1 MRMNFMKRRSSTAS
15 TKMMVLAISIILL
28 LSTAVMGTM
37 MFLVSKTPVV
47 TNTFDPAKVTC
58 EVQEQFDGTVKK
70 DVTAKNTSNIDA
82 YLRIKL
88 ISYRV
93 NTDGERIGGTVVIP
107 NFMPGSDWVEQDG
120 FYYYHKP
127 VAPGEIPE
135 VKLIGDSGITLV
147 TYTDADGGK
156 QVIEV
161 IAEAIQ
167 AKPTSVVAE
176 QWNVTVNDSGT
187 ISKKN

>member
-88 ISYRV
+88 VSYRV

-107 NFMPGSDWVEQDG
+107 NFTPSSGWFEQDG

-167 AKPTSVVAE
+167 AKPTSVVAD

>member
-47 TNTFDPAKVTC
+47 TNTFAPAKVTC

-88 ISYRV
+88 VSYRV

-107 NFMPGSDWVEQDG
+107 NFTPSSGWFEQDG

-167 AKPTSVVAE
+167 AKPTSVVAD

>member
-70 DVTAKNTSNIDA
+70 NVTAKNTSNIDA

-88 ISYRV
+88 VSYRV
-93 NTDGERIGGTVVIP
+93 NADGESIGGTAEIP
-107 NFMPGSDWVEQDG
+107 NFTPGSGWFEQDG

-167 AKPTSVVAE
+167 AKPTSVVAD

>member
-1 MRMNFMKRRSSTAS
+1 M
-15 TKMMVLAISIILL
+15 
-28 LSTAVMGTM
+28 
-37 MFLVSKTPVV
+37 
-47 TNTFDPAKVTC
+47 
-58 EVQEQFDGTVKK
+58 KK

-88 ISYRV
+88 VSYRV

-107 NFMPGSDWVEQDG
+107 NFTPGSGWFEQDG

-135 VKLIGDSGITLV
+135 VNLIGDSGITLV

-167 AKPTSVVAE
+167 AKPTSVVAD

>member
-47 TNTFDPAKVTC
+47 TNTFAPAKVTC

-70 DVTAKNTSNIDA
+70 NVTAKNTSNIDA

-88 ISYRV
+88 VSYRV
-93 NTDGERIGGTVVIP
+93 NADGERIRGTVVIP
-107 NFMPGSDWVEQDG
+107 NFTPGSGWFEQDG

-127 VAPGEIPE
+127 VAPGEIPD
-135 VKLIGDSGITLV
+135 VNLIGDSGITLV
-147 TYTDADGGK
+147 IYTDADGGK

-167 AKPTSVVAE
+167 AKPTSVVAD

>member
-88 ISYRV
+88 VSYRV

-107 NFMPGSDWVEQDG
+107 NFTPSSGWFEQDG

-167 AKPTSVVAE
+167 TKPTSVVAD

>member
-47 TNTFDPAKVTC
+47 TNTFAPAKVTC

-70 DVTAKNTSNIDA
+70 NVTAKNTSNIDA

-88 ISYRV
+88 VSYRV

-107 NFMPGSDWVEQDG
+107 NFTPGSGWFEQDG

-167 AKPTSVVAE
+167 AKPTSVVAD

>member
-88 ISYRV
+88 VSYRV

-107 NFMPGSDWVEQDG
+107 NFTPGSGWFEQDG

-135 VKLIGDSGITLV
+135 VNLIGDSGITLV

-167 AKPTSVVAE
+167 AKPTSVVAD

>member
-88 ISYRV
+88 VSYRV

-107 NFMPGSDWVEQDG
+107 NFTLGSGWFEQDG

-135 VKLIGDSGITLV
+135 VNLIGDSGITLV

-167 AKPTSVVAE
+167 AKPTSVVAD

>member
-88 ISYRV
+88 VSYRV

-107 NFMPGSDWVEQDG
+107 NFTPGSGWFEQDG

-161 IAEAIQ
+161 IAEVIQ
-167 AKPTSVVAE
+167 AKPTSVVAD

>member
-88 ISYRV
+88 VSYRV

-107 NFMPGSDWVEQDG
+107 NFTPGSGWFEQDG

-167 AKPTSVVAE
+167 VKPTSVVAD

>member
-47 TNTFDPAKVTC
+47 TNTFAPAKVTC

-82 YLRIKL
+82 YLLSL
-88 ISYRV
+88 IH
-93 NTDGERIGGTVVIP
+93 I
-107 NFMPGSDWVEQDG
+107 
-120 FYYYHKP
+120 
-127 VAPGEIPE
+127 
-135 VKLIGDSGITLV
+135 
-147 TYTDADGGK
+147 
-156 QVIEV
+156 
-161 IAEAIQ
+161 
-167 AKPTSVVAE
+167 
-176 QWNVTVNDSGT
+176 
-187 ISKKN
+187 

>member
-88 ISYRV
+88 VSYRV
-93 NTDGERIGGTVVIP
+93 NTDGERIGGTAVIP
-107 NFMPGSDWVEQDG
+107 NFTPGSGWFEQDG

-167 AKPTSVVAE
+167 AKPTSVVAD

>member
-88 ISYRV
+88 VSYRV

-107 NFMPGSDWVEQDG
+107 NFTPSSGWFEQDG

-161 IAEAIQ
+161 SAEAIQ
-167 AKPTSVVAE
+167 AKPTSVVAD

>member
-88 ISYRV
+88 VSYRV
-93 NTDGERIGGTVVIP
+93 NTDGERIGGTVEIP
-107 NFMPGSDWVEQDG
+107 NFTPGSGWFEQDG

-167 AKPTSVVAE
+167 AKPTSVVAD

>member
-15 TKMMVLAISIILL
+15 TKMMVLAISIILI

-82 YLRIKL
+82 YLRIKPV
-88 ISYRV
+88 SYRV

-107 NFMPGSDWVEQDG
+107 NFTPGSGWFEQDG

-147 TYTDADGGK
+147 IYTDADGGK

-167 AKPTSVVAE
+167 AKPTSVVAD

>member
-70 DVTAKNTSNIDA
+70 DVTAKNTGNIDA

-88 ISYRV
+88 VSYRV

-107 NFMPGSDWVEQDG
+107 NFTPGSGWFEQDG

-127 VAPGEIPE
+127 VAPGEIPD
-135 VKLIGDSGITLV
+135 VNLIGDSGITLV

-167 AKPTSVVAE
+167 AKPTSVVAD

>member
-88 ISYRV
+88 VSYIV

-107 NFMPGSDWVEQDG
+107 NFTPGSGWFEQDG

-127 VAPGEIPE
+127 VAPCEIPE

-167 AKPTSVVAE
+167 AKPTSVVAD